1 MDRPVTDEDILTF
14 LRVNRSKYPSQI
26 ALMQAAVRL
35 LWPRGAPTA
44 AAHRLARLV
53 LSEAGGGVPRPSL
66 KRESG
71 PLPGTTPLSGTKPLT
86 QTSPLS

>member
-26 ALMQAAVRL
+26 ALMQAAIRL

-44 AAHRLARLV
+44 AAYRLARLV
-53 LSEAGGGVPRPSL
+53 LQDASGGPVEPSL
-66 KRESG
+66 KRETG
-71 PLPGTTPLSGTKPLT
+71 PLTGTAPSPGTQQLPQTHPLS
-86 QTSPLS
+86 

>member
-1 MDRPVTDEDILTF
+1 MERPVTDEDILTF
-14 LRVNRSKYPSQI
+14 LRVNRGNYPSQI
-26 ALMQAAVRL
+26 ALMQAAIRL
-35 LWPRGAPTA
+35 LWPHGAPTA
-44 AAHRLARLV
+44 AALRLARLV
-53 LSEAGGGVPRPSL
+53 LSEASGAVPRPSL

>member
-14 LRVNRSKYPSQI
+14 LRVNSSKYPSQI
-26 ALMQAAVRL
+26 ALMQAAIRL

-53 LSEAGGGVPRPSL
+53 LQEASGGTVRPSL
-66 KRESG
+66 KRETG
-71 PLPGTTPLSGTKPLT
+71 PLSGTAPLPST
-86 QTSPLS
+86 QPLPQTNPLS

>member
-35 LWPRGAPTA
+35 LWPHGAPTA

-53 LSEAGGGVPRPSL
+53 LQDANRIPPQPSL
-66 KRESG
+66 KSETG
-71 PLPGTTPLSGTKPLT
+71 PLPGT
-86 QTSPLS
+86 SPLSTHPLVNPLT

>member
-26 ALMQAAVRL
+26 ALMQAAIRL

-53 LSEAGGGVPRPSL
+53 LQEANSPIRPSL
-66 KRESG
+66 KRETG
-71 PLPGTTPLSGTKPLT
+71 PLGGTAPLPTTQPLT
-86 QTSPLS
+86 QTSPLG